1 VNEQALRAEIE
12 RLGPWHHDIELA
24 PGITTSARE
33 TSDPDQRFTEHYS
46 PSQMMEHLIG
56 NLYPGGL
63 HGRSFLDCACNSGG
77 HSLAAARL
85 GAGRIFA
92 FDARQHWVDQAE
104 FLARQGNVAN
114 LTTRRCTLS
123 ELPELGLE
131 PFDVT
136 LFAGIFYHLPDPVAG
151 LRIAADLTKEILIVN
166 TAARPQRL
174 PGLVLNTESPTHVL
188 SGVDS
193 LAWLPTGPAVMRE
206 ILAWCGFGHS
216 RIDLYWTSGPKG
228 WKRLQMVAARDPQ
241 ALADYDRL
249 RPDARKLPTFRRRLA
264 QYWWARTHR

>member
-1 VNEQALRAEIE
+1 MNEETLRAQID
-12 RLGPWHHDIELA
+12 RLGPWHHDVEIA
-24 PGITTSARE
+24 PGITTSARD
-33 TSDPDQRFTEHYS
+33 TSDPDRTFTEHYS
-46 PSQMMEHLIG
+46 PSEMMEYLIG
-56 NLYPGGL
+56 NLYPQGL
-63 HGRSFLDCACNSGG
+63 QGRSFLDCACNSGG
-77 HSLAAARL
+77 HSIAAARL

-104 FLARQGNVAN
+104 FLARQAEVPD
-114 LTTRRCTLS
+114 LTTRRCTLA
-123 ELPELGLE
+123 ELPPLGLE

-151 LRIAADLTKEILIVN
+151 LRIAADLTKEILVVN

-174 PGLVLNTESPTHVL
+174 PGLVLNPESPTHVL

-206 ILAWCGFGHS
+206 ILAWCGFEHS

-228 WKRLQMVAARDPQ
+228 WKRLQMIAARDPRV
-241 ALADYDRL
+241 LADYDRA
-249 RPDARKLPTFRRRLA
+249 RPDARRRFGLRGRLGH
-264 QYWWARTHR
+264 YLRMRKRR